1 MKAVAINLRPWI
13 AGTVVAFAGVGVARL
28 LANRLVGG
36 PRASAMLAGY
46 LLVILGLFIIARG
59 VSRRLEHA
67 AKHAPPS

>member
-1 MKAVAINLRPWI
+1 MNAVTTNLRPWI

-28 LANRLVGG
+28 LANRLAGR

-46 LLVILGLFIIARG
+46 LLVLLGFFIIARG
-59 VSRRLEHA
+59 VSRRLQHA